1 MSLFLEKLIL
11 TEFKN
16 YHFQSIDCQAR
27 LNCFV
32 GRNGMGKTNLLDAIY
47 YLCMGKSYFSVAD
60 PHIPH
65 HDADFFR
72 LEGRFSLHDQTEK
85 IVAKVAPGRMKTIE
99 RNDVPYAK
107 NAEHVGLL
115 PVVFAAPDDTQLI
128 VEGGENRRRFLDN
141 TLAQIDAQ
149 YLQHLLTYNQVLKQ
163 RNAALKQMAETR
175 SYNPDLLAVYDR
187 QLTDPAHYI
196 YQQRKKFVE
205 SFAPGLQQAH
215 AVISGSRET
224 VTCEYRSALSE
235 YTMPELL
242 KINADKDR
250 FTARTSAGIH
260 RDDLELSINDR
271 APRKFAS
278 QGQLKSFLLALK
290 LAQHDV
296 LKTEKNR
303 APILLLDDIFDKL
316 DSERVTHL
324 LRLLLESNYGQIFIS
339 DTHPERVAAIARQL
353 DKNGAFFMIE
363 NGTATPL

>member
-1 MSLFLEKLIL
+1 MFLERLIL

-16 YHFQSIDCQAR
+16 YHFQSIDCQGR

-32 GRNGMGKTNLLDAIY
+32 GRNGMGKTNLLDAVY

-65 HDADFFR
+65 HDSDFFR
-72 LEGRFSLHDQTEK
+72 LEGRFVLDEHPEK
-85 IVAKVAPGRMKTIE
+85 IVAKVAPGRMKVLE
-99 RNDVPYAK
+99 RNDLPYVR
-107 NAEHVGLL
+107 NSEHVGLL

-141 TLAQIDAQ
+141 TLSQIDAL
-149 YLQHLLTYNQVLKQ
+149 YLQHLLVYNQVLKQ
-163 RNAALKQMAETR
+163 RNAALKQMADSR
-175 SYNPDLLAVYDR
+175 SYNADLLAVYDA
-187 QLTDPAHYI
+187 QLIEPAHYI
-196 YQQRKKFVE
+196 YEQRKKFVE
-205 SFAPGLQQAH
+205 NFAPGLQQAH
-215 AVISGSRET
+215 AIISGSREM
-224 VTCEYRSALSE
+224 VSCEYRSSLAELP
-235 YTMPELL
+235 MAELL
-242 KINADKDR
+242 KRHADKDR

-260 RDDLELSINDR
+260 RDDLELHINER

-296 LKTEKNR
+296 LKAEKNR

-316 DSERVTHL
+316 DSERVTQL
-324 LRLLLESNYGQIFIS
+324 LRLLLEGDYGQLFIT

-353 DKNGAFFMIE
+353 GKNGAFYLIE
-363 NGTATPL
+363 NGTATAL